1 MFVSQVSQKHNARGS
16 PFSGCACKSV
26 RALRG
31 IPQISM
37 LQHIQW
43 PGFSIVVPIKVFS
56 RFLAMP
62 EVDFWYMLELNKH
75 ARWIQ
80 LWLKTWPITNVVSVF
95 RRFWLGISIFANFSY
110 CIAVL
115 GTPRCPPQ
123 KGQGYTFQFGML
135 DARGEKILTLKCP
148 SGHWNPTPNPLVSF
162 HLISQAAQA
171 S

>member
-115 GTPRCPPQ
+115 GTPRCPPSER
-123 KGQGYTFQFGML
+123 TRLHFPVR
-135 DARGEKILTLKCP
+135 DARCERRKNPYLKV
-148 SGHWNPTPNPLVSF
+148 SKQPLKSNAESTCF
-162 HLISQAAQA
+162 IPPH
-171 S
+171 

>member
-43 PGFSIVVPIKVFS
+43 PGFSIVVRIKVFS

-62 EVDFWYMLELNKH
+62 EVDFWHMLELNKH

-135 DARGEKILTLKCP
+135 DARDEKILTLKCP
-148 SGHWNPTPNPLVSF
+148 SSHWNPTLNPLVSF